1 MTSSKITI
9 EGRRARMRCRAAC
22 TTRVNCERL
31 AGVTPRFSV
40 DSRVQGTPA
49 KRDRDNREEIREGD

>member
-1 MTSSKITI
+1 
-9 EGRRARMRCRAAC
+9 MRCRAAC

-31 AGVTPRFSV
+31 AGVTPRFNV
-40 DSRVQGTPA
+40 DSRVQGIPA